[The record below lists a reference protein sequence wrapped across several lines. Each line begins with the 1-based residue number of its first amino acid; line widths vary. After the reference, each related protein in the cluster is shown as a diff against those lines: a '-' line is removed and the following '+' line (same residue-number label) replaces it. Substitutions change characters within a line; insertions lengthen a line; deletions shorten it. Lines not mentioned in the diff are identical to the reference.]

1 MPVADFA
8 QGVTTPFFSMVNHTN
23 DGARAKLASA
33 STDASTNAGKP
44 LLTTGADGKSFFE
57 NVLDVVNPLE
67 HLPIVST
74 IYHAITGNQSG
85 DVEKIAGDTLYG
97 GPIGLLSSVADVAF
111 EKITGKDFGD
121 TMLAMVGLGGDD
133 AKDSDTKLASNAAK
147 TPDAETAVTAAL
159 NKASLTP
166 ATKIAQAATATPLL
180 TTVSPVAP
188 VATGAPA
195 QLTTPAATTAAANPV
210 PTAPATSVVTAQA
223 AQSIIDISP
232 QTDALLAALQK
243 NGVTGA
249 MQNQAMD
256 AYRRTMSMNSAP
268 ANGASATLH

>member
-1 MPVADFA
+1 MAVATFA
-8 QGVTTPFFSMVNHTN
+8 QGVTDTNYWSAHLNSMKPQTS
-23 DGARAKLASA
+23 AATA
-33 STDASTNAGKP
+33 STDTSTGSGKP

-133 AKDSDTKLASNAAK
+133 DKNSDTKLASNTPNK
-147 TPDAETAVTAAL
+147 PDAEAAVTAAL

-166 ATKIAQAATATPLL
+166 ATKIAQAATAMPLV
-180 TTVSPVAP
+180 TTTSPVAP

-195 QLTTPAATTAAANPV
+195 KLATPASTTTTAAA
-210 PTAPATSVVTAQA
+210 TPAATAQA

-249 MQNQAMD
+249 MQTQAMD
-256 AYRRTMSMNSAP
+256 AYRRTMTMNSAP
-268 ANGASATLH
+268 ANGTSATLH